1 MLCTCIFFEG
11 TLKRVVLML
20 ILILFN
26 GIVGQKA
33 IKLLKYQS
41 KTQAKL
47 SDYFIANGCAWCI
60 P

>member
-1 MLCTCIFFEG
+1 
-11 TLKRVVLML
+11 ML

-47 SDYFIANGCAWCI
+47 SDDFIANGCASWSI